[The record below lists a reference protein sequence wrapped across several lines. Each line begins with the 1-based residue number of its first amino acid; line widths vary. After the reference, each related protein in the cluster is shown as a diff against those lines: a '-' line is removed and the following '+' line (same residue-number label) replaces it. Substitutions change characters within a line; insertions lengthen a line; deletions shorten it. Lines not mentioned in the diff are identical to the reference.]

1 MPNKI
6 SFIVG
11 HNIKNKKITRNQF
24 EGTEKVPFGI
34 KDLKNYLKTI
44 F

>member
-11 HNIKNKKITRNQF
+11 HNIKNKKLPEINSGNF
-24 EGTEKVPFGI
+24 YFI
-34 KDLKNYLKTI
+34 N
-44 F
+44 